1 MKQPSETLTT
11 SVSCYLFTTAFYF
24 TDFRR
29 ESFSASPPPRQLFSV
44 SGTYFFWHL
53 PRSGFLGDHRE
64 KFMRAVTQMK
74 HSVWVSF
81 FIPHPIAVFL
91 SFLRLCFFFFC
102 TAHAFFRV
110 PFLVLS
116 SSSAAC
122 PQTEISLS
130 HCVRR
135 TDQIRSKT
143 RWSFC
148 FIADTHTHKKVFM
161 YVKQT
166 FSLMVFLIFHVW
178 PSWQAGQIAA
188 RALWQK

>member
-11 SVSCYLFTTAFYF
+11 SVSCYLFTIAFYF

-91 SFLRLCFFFFC
+91 SFLRLCFFFFVPLMLS
-102 TAHAFFRV
+102 FVF
-110 PFLVLS
+110 PFLSFPLHLQRAHRQKSHSVT
-116 SSSAAC
+116 AC
-122 PQTEISLS
+122 D
-130 HCVRR
+130 V
-135 TDQIRSKT
+135 QIRSDQKHAEV
-143 RWSFC
+143 FVLLQ
-148 FIADTHTHKKVFM
+148 THTHKKGFM